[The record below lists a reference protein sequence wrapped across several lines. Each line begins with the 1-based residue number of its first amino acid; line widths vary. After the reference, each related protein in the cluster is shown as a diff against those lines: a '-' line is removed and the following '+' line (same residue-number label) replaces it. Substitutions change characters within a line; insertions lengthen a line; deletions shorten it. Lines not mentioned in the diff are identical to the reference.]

1 MISQLNLYVNVFL
14 HAFKKMQLI
23 FVNISKKVN
32 FAINNE
38 KNIFTAPF
46 YFIFKGIFELT
57 TGIIVS
63 II

>member
-1 MISQLNLYVNVFL
+1 MISQLNLYVNAFL

-38 KNIFTAPF
+38 KNIFKASF

>member
-1 MISQLNLYVNVFL
+1 
-14 HAFKKMQLI
+14 MQLI

-38 KNIFTAPF
+38 KNIFKAPF